1 MMGRGEGEAEENFT
15 LKMIYIYDAQVACS
29 TYSILELLI
38 VLSVIASDSPFLL
51 CEENKHWD
59 VKIAGNI

>member
-1 MMGRGEGEAEENFT
+1 MGRGEGEAEENCT
-15 LKMIYIYDAQVACS
+15 LKMIYIYDAQVACE

-51 CEENKHWD
+51 CEENNH
-59 VKIAGNI
+59 

>member
-1 MMGRGEGEAEENFT
+1 MGRGEGEVEENCT
-15 LKMIYIYDAQVACS
+15 LKIIYIYDAQVVCE

-51 CEENKHWD
+51 CEENNH
-59 VKIAGNI
+59 